1 MKRSVTCSN
10 DSERY
15 GDRSGATGRA
25 QGLAGVIAGY
35 PLDTI
40 KVRLQTQNAT
50 FPRYKGILHCL
61 RCIVSKEGPAAL
73 YKGFN

>member
-25 QGLAGVIAGY
+25 QGSDKDNYL
-35 PLDTI
+35 TI
-40 KVRLQTQNAT
+40 FNFNFQYHKSNY
-50 FPRYKGILHCL
+50 YKID
-61 RCIVSKEGPAAL
+61 IS
-73 YKGFN
+73 